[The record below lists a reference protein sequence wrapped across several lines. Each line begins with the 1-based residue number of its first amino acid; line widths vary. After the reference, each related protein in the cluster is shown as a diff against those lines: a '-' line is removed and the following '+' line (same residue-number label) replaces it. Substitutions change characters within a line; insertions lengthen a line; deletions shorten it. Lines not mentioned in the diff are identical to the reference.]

1 MTGRRRTL
9 RRIGRRADAAD
20 AREPE
25 RHTPDTRTPD
35 RTDVDVS
42 RVRAILALGGV
53 PWGDLD
59 DGVQE
64 VRLKLLEQHADPAR
78 AAVRD
83 TSAWSSVV
91 ASRVAAD
98 WHRTGARDDGL
109 RARLAARRARQPV
122 AEPTEE
128 DRALA
133 LAVADGLGSLP
144 HHQRQVLTLRYYAD
158 LPVRD
163 IARLLDIPEDT
174 VKSRL
179 HTAVAALRVRLRET
193 EVIHGGRTD
202 RD

>member
-9 RRIGRRADAAD
+9 RRIGRRADATD
-20 AREPE
+20 PRRPE

-64 VRLKLLEQHADPAR
+64 VRLKLLEQRADPAR

-98 WHRTGARDDGL
+98 WHRAGARDDGL
-109 RARLAARRARQPV
+109 
-122 AEPTEE
+122 
-128 DRALA
+128 
-133 LAVADGLGSLP
+133 
-144 HHQRQVLTLRYYAD
+144 
-158 LPVRD
+158 
-163 IARLLDIPEDT
+163 LDIPEGT

-179 HTAVAALRVRLRET
+179 HTAVAALRTRLRET
-193 EVIHGGRTD
+193 EVIHGDRTD

>member
-20 AREPE
+20 PRGPD
-25 RHTPDTRTPD
+25 RHTPDARTPD
-35 RTDVDVS
+35 KTDVDVS

-64 VRLKLLEQHADPAR
+64 VRLKLLEQHADPDR

-91 ASRVAAD
+91 ATRVATD
-98 WHRTGARDDGL
+98 WHRAGARDDGL
-109 RARLAARRARQPV
+109 RARLAARWAQQPV
-122 AEPTEE
+122 AEHIDE

-144 HHQRQVLTLRYYAD
+144 PHQRQVLTLRYYAD

-163 IARLLDIPEDT
+163 IATLLGIPEGT

-179 HTAVAALRVRLRET
+179 HTAVAALRTRLRET
-193 EVIHGGRTD
+193 EVIHGDRTD

>member
-9 RRIGRRADAAD
+9 RRIRRRADAAD
-20 AREPE
+20 PHGSD
-25 RHTPDTRTPD
+25 RHTPDARTPGK
-35 RTDVDVS
+35 TEVDVS

-64 VRLKLLEQHADPAR
+64 VRLRLLEQHADPDR

-91 ASRVAAD
+91 ATRVAAD
-98 WHRTGARDDGL
+98 WHRAGARDDGL
-109 RARLAARRARQPV
+109 RARLAARWAQQPV
-122 AEPTEE
+122 AEHTKE
-128 DRALA
+128 DRTLA
-133 LAVADGLGSLP
+133 LATADGLGSLP
-144 HHQRQVLTLRYYAD
+144 PHQRQILTSRYYAD

-163 IARLLDIPEDT
+163 IARLLDIPEGT

-179 HTAVAALRVRLRET
+179 HTAVAALRTRLSET
-193 EVIHGGRTD
+193 EVIHGDRTD

>member
-20 AREPE
+20 PHGPN
-25 RHTPDTRTPD
+25 RHTPDTHTPD
-35 RTDVDVS
+35 KTDVDVS

-64 VRLKLLEQHADPAR
+64 VRLRLLEQSADPDR

-91 ASRVAAD
+91 AARVAAD
-98 WHRTGARDDGL
+98 WHRAGARDDGL
-109 RARLAARRARQPV
+109 RARLAARWAQRPA
-122 AEPTEE
+122 AEHAEE

-144 HHQRQVLTLRYYAD
+144 PHQRQILTLRYYAD

-163 IARLLDIPEDT
+163 IARLLDIPEGT

-179 HTAVAALRVRLRET
+179 HTAVAALRTRLRET
-193 EVIHGGRTD
+193 EVIHSDRTD